1 MLRFA
6 SQAFRNVIGLFAARF
21 ALARISKTH
30 VSTPSVSTS
39 RISKAHVSNA
49 WLPHRWFTAF
59 VKTKL
64 LIGIVLLQ
72 LVGAN
77 VGAHQLHPDTK
88 IEEGG
93 QHSHLQ
99 LTTQVTTLSQCEI
112 SDHLD
117 AHGHRNE
124 SGSEHQVADFH
135 GFAHYSAANLS
146 ATNLSAANS
155 NSNYSAANV
164 SAAHYGE
171 PSHTDSHQVVSTE
184 TQDVDICL
192 DCQCHGGHASLVGGM
207 SPLAPSPLTDS
218 PVLLAFA
225 YFPPESLP
233 SYRPPI
239 V

>member
-1 MLRFA
+1 LNNSIGHFA
-6 SQAFRNVIGLFAARF
+6 DRF
-21 ALARISKTH
+21 ALARISKAH
-30 VSTPSVSTS
+30 VSLAHVSKAY
-39 RISKAHVSNA
+39 ISKA
-49 WLPHRWFTAF
+49 WFTAF

-99 LTTQVTTLSQCEI
+99 LTAQVTTLSQCEI

-117 AHGHRNE
+117 ANGHTNE
-124 SGSEHQVADFH
+124 SGAEDLLVESSSTADKRH
-135 GFAHYSAANLS
+135 A
-146 ATNLSAANS
+146 
-155 NSNYSAANV
+155 
-164 SAAHYGE
+164 
-171 PSHTDSHQVVSTE
+171 DSHLVTSTE

-192 DCQCHGGHASLVGGM
+192 DCQCHGGHASLIGGLT
-207 SPLAPSPLTDS
+207 PLAPILLTDS

>member
-1 MLRFA
+1 LLRFA
-6 SQAFRNVIGLFAARF
+6 SQELKNVIGLFADRF
-21 ALARISKTH
+21 ALARISNAH
-30 VSTPSVSTS
+30 VSN
-39 RISKAHVSNA
+39 AYVSNA
-49 WLPHRWFTAF
+49 WLPHRWLTAF
-59 VKTKL
+59 VKTKI

-77 VGAHQLHPDTK
+77 VGAHQLHPDTQV
-88 IEEGG
+88 EEGG

-99 LTTQVTTLSQCEI
+99 LTAQVTTLSQCEI

-135 GFAHYSAANLS
+135 G
-146 ATNLSAANS
+146 
-155 NSNYSAANV
+155 AANV

-207 SPLAPSPLTDS
+207 SPLVPSPLTDS
-218 PVLLAFA
+218 PVLLALN

>member
-1 MLRFA
+1 LLRFA
-6 SQAFRNVIGLFAARF
+6 SQALKNVIGLFADGF
-21 ALARISKTH
+21 ALA
-30 VSTPSVSTS
+30 

-49 WLPHRWFTAF
+49 YLSNAWLPNRWLTAF
-59 VKTKL
+59 VKTKI

-77 VGAHQLHPDTK
+77 VGAHQLHPDTQ

-135 GFAHYSAANLS
+135 GAANM
-146 ATNLSAANS
+146 SAANS
-155 NSNYSAANV
+155 NSNYGAANL

-218 PVLLAFA
+218 PVLLALN

>member
-1 MLRFA
+1 LLRFA
-6 SQAFRNVIGLFAARF
+6 SQALQNVIGLFADGF
-21 ALARISKTH
+21 ALA
-30 VSTPSVSTS
+30 

-49 WLPHRWFTAF
+49 YLSNSWLSNRWFTAF

-88 IEEGG
+88 VEEGG

-117 AHGHRNE
+117 AHTNAT
-124 SGSEHQVADFH
+124 EHQVADFH
-135 GFAHYSAANLS
+135 GAAND
-146 ATNLSAANS
+146 
-155 NSNYSAANV
+155 
-164 SAAHYGE
+164 GE

-218 PVLLAFA
+218 PVLLALN

>member
-1 MLRFA
+1 LLRFA
-6 SQAFRNVIGLFAARF
+6 SQALKNLIGLFADRF
-21 ALARISKTH
+21 ALA
-30 VSTPSVSTS
+30 

-49 WLPHRWFTAF
+49 YPSNAWLTAF

-77 VGAHQLHPDTK
+77 VGAHQLHPDTQV
-88 IEEGG
+88 EEGG

-99 LTTQVTTLSQCEI
+99 LTAQVTTLSQCEI
-112 SDHLD
+112 SVHLD

-124 SGSEHQVADFH
+124 SATEHEVADFH
-135 GFAHYSAANLS
+135 GFAHYG
-146 ATNLSAANS
+146 
-155 NSNYSAANV
+155 AANV
-164 SAAHYGE
+164 SAANYGE
-171 PSHTDSHQVVSTE
+171 PSYTDSHLVASTE

-207 SPLAPSPLTDS
+207 SPLAPSLLTDS

>member
-1 MLRFA
+1 LLRFA
-6 SQAFRNVIGLFAARF
+6 SQALRNVIGRCADGF
-21 ALARISKTH
+21 ALARISKAH
-30 VSTPSVSTS
+30 LSTARAPKT
-39 RISKAHVSNA
+39 HVSNA
-49 WLPHRWFTAF
+49 LLQNRWFTAF

-64 LIGIVLLQ
+64 LIGVVLLQ

-77 VGAHQLHPDTK
+77 VGAHQLHSDTE

-99 LTTQVTTLSQCEI
+99 LTAQVTTLSQCEI

-117 AHGHRNE
+117 AHANGT
-124 SGSEHQVADFH
+124 EHEVADFH
-135 GFAHYSAANLS
+135 GAANFS
-146 ATNLSAANS
+146 PAN
-155 NSNYSAANV
+155 
-164 SAAHYGE
+164 YGE
-171 PSHTDSHQVVSTE
+171 PSHTDSHLVTSTE

-192 DCQCHGGHASLVGGM
+192 DCQCHGGHASLIGGLT
-207 SPLAPSPLTDS
+207 PLAPLLLADS

-225 YFPPESLP
+225 YFPPDSLP

>member
-6 SQAFRNVIGLFAARF
+6 SQALKNLIGQFADRF
-21 ALARISKTH
+21 ALARISKAH
-30 VSTPSVSTS
+30 VSKTD
-39 RISKAHVSNA
+39 ISKDYISNA
-49 WLPHRWFTAF
+49 WLTAF

-77 VGAHQLHPDTK
+77 AGAHQLHQDTK

-135 GFAHYSAANLS
+135 GFANL
-146 ATNLSAANS
+146 
-155 NSNYSAANV
+155 
-164 SAAHYGE
+164 SAAHYGQ
-171 PSHTDSHQVVSTE
+171 PSHIDSHQVVSTE

-218 PVLLAFA
+218 PVLLALN

>member
-1 MLRFA
+1 LLRFA
-6 SQAFRNVIGLFAARF
+6 SQVLKNVIGRFADRF
-21 ALARISKTH
+21 ALARISKAH
-30 VSTPSVSTS
+30 LSTARAPKT
-39 RISKAHVSNA
+39 HVSNA
-49 WLPHRWFTAF
+49 LLPNRWFTAF
-59 VKTKL
+59 VKTKM
-64 LIGIVLLQ
+64 LIGVVLLQ

-77 VGAHQLHPDTK
+77 VGAHQLHSDTE

-99 LTTQVTTLSQCEI
+99 LTAQVTTLSQCEI

-117 AHGHRNE
+117 AHANGT
-124 SGSEHQVADFH
+124 EHEVADFH
-135 GFAHYSAANLS
+135 GAA
-146 ATNLSAANS
+146 NLSAANS
-155 NSNYSAANV
+155 GAANF
-164 SAAHYGE
+164 SPANYGE
-171 PSHTDSHQVVSTE
+171 PSHTDSHLVTSTE

-192 DCQCHGGHASLVGGM
+192 DCQCHGGHASLIGGLT
-207 SPLAPSPLTDS
+207 PLAPLLLADS

>member
-6 SQAFRNVIGLFAARF
+6 SPALRNLIGRFADGF
-21 ALARISKTH
+21 ALARISKAH
-30 VSTPSVSTS
+30 V
-39 RISKAHVSNA
+39 SKAHVSNA
-49 WLPHRWFTAF
+49 WLSHKGFSAF

-64 LIGIVLLQ
+64 LTVKLLIAIVLLQ

-99 LTTQVTTLSQCEI
+99 LTAQVTTLSQCDI
-112 SDHLD
+112 KAHRD
-117 AHGHRNE
+117 AHGHSNE
-124 SGSEHQVADFH
+124 SGTEHDLADYHGVA
-135 GFAHYSAANLS
+135 
-146 ATNLSAANS
+146 
-155 NSNYSAANV
+155 NYGAANV
-164 SAAHYGE
+164 SAAHHGE
-171 PSHTDSHQVVSTE
+171 LSHTDKHQVVSTE

-192 DCQCHGGHASLVGGM
+192 DCQCHGGHASLIGGLT
-207 SPLAPSPLTDS
+207 PLAPILFTDS

>member
-1 MLRFA
+1 MLRSA
-6 SQAFRNVIGLFAARF
+6 SQALKNSIGRFVDRF
-21 ALARISKTH
+21 ALARISKAH
-30 VSTPSVSTS
+30 VS
-39 RISKAHVSNA
+39 KAYLSNA
-49 WLPHRWFTAF
+49 WLPNRWFTAF
-59 VKTKL
+59 IKTKL

-88 IEEGG
+88 VEEGG

-99 LTTQVTTLSQCEI
+99 LTAQVTTLSQCDI

-135 GFAHYSAANLS
+135 VAASFSAAN
-146 ATNLSAANS
+146 
-155 NSNYSAANV
+155 
-164 SAAHYGE
+164 YGE
-171 PSHTDSHQVVSTE
+171 PSHTDSHLVTSTE

-192 DCQCHGGHASLVGGM
+192 DCQCHGGHASLIGGLT
-207 SPLAPSPLTDS
+207 PLTPILLTDS

>member
-1 MLRFA
+1 LLRFV
-6 SQAFRNVIGLFAARF
+6 SQALQNVIGLFADGF
-21 ALARISKTH
+21 ALARISKAH
-30 VSTPSVSTS
+30 VS
-39 RISKAHVSNA
+39 KAFLSNA
-49 WLPHRWFTAF
+49 WLPNRWLTAF
-59 VKTKL
+59 VKTKM

-99 LTTQVTTLSQCEI
+99 LTAQVTTFSQCEI

-124 SGSEHQVADFH
+124 SATEREVADFH
-135 GFAHYSAANLS
+135 GAANLS
-146 ATNLSAANS
+146 AANMSAANMS
-155 NSNYSAANV
+155 AASYGAANV

-171 PSHTDSHQVVSTE
+171 PSHSDSHQVVSTE

-218 PVLLAFA
+218 PRLLAFA